1 MRIIA
6 GNSNLPLSKSVA
18 EYLGENLTNASITR
32 FADDEVY
39 VEIKENIRG
48 EDVFVMESLSYPS
61 LIMDMH
67 VKIENQGQELLSQQN

>member
-32 FADDEVY
+32 FADDEV
-39 VEIKENIRG
+39 
-48 EDVFVMESLSYPS
+48 
-61 LIMDMH
+61 
-67 VKIENQGQELLSQQN
+67 

>member
-1 MRIIA
+1 MQETAIY
-6 GNSNLPLSKSVA
+6 LSKSVA

-48 EDVFVMESLSYPS
+48 EDVFVMGSLY
-61 LIMDMH
+61 LTQRMTI
-67 VKIENQGQELLSQQN
+67 